1 MKTHYDETMIID
13 KIKKLLALSKS
24 PNEKEAAS
32 ALQKAK
38 ALLTKYGIDFSE
50 INKANINILEK
61 VFIKNKEISNW
72 QYKLIECITY
82 STFTEAIIEV
92 NDKEQEIK
100 IIGRKVNVITAM
112 NLYEYLDTTVFQIS
126 KKYTSI
132 VRDMESFRYGMV
144 EKIQQRLK
152 HSENTYNANN
162 EKELIIVINRETEKE
177 NTEYIK
183 NKYGDVENKNYHD
196 PVEENSYG
204 LGKIIGGKISL
215 NKQVQ

>member
-38 ALLTKYGIDFSE
+38 ALLAKYGIDFSE

-126 KKYTSI
+126 KKY
-132 VRDMESFRYGMV
+132 
-144 EKIQQRLK
+144 
-152 HSENTYNANN
+152 
-162 EKELIIVINRETEKE
+162 
-177 NTEYIK
+177 
-183 NKYGDVENKNYHD
+183 
-196 PVEENSYG
+196 
-204 LGKIIGGKISL
+204 
-215 NKQVQ
+215 